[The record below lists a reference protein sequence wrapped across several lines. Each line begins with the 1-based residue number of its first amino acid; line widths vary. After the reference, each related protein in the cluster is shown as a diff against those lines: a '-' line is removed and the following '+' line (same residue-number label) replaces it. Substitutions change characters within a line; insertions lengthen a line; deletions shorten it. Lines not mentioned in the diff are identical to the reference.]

1 MVGVKG
7 MRIDVWSDFV
17 CPFCY
22 IGKTILDDALKELPE
37 QENVEV
43 HYRSYQLDPDAK
55 YDPEK
60 SFTETFSELKQIP
73 VEQVKQLNAQ
83 IAARAKEVGLNYNFA
98 DLKYTSTFDSHR
110 LLQYAKTEG
119 KEEELT
125 ERLFYAYFT
134 ESRLLS
140 DHDTLLELAEEVGL
154 DRDKVKQVLS
164 SDQFKEEVLSDIG
177 LAYQIGVRGVPYFV
191 FNNKYAVSGAQP
203 KEVFVEVLQK
213 VLAEEEN

>member
-43 HYRSYQLDPDAK
+43 HYRSYQLDPDAT

-73 VEQVKQLNAQ
+73 VEQVKQMNAQ

-98 DLKYTSTFDSHR
+98 DMKYSNTFDSHR

>member
-1 MVGVKG
+1 

-43 HYRSYQLDPDAK
+43 HYRSYQLDPDAT

-73 VEQVKQLNAQ
+73 VEQVKQMNAQ

-98 DLKYTSTFDSHR
+98 DMKYSNTFDSHR

>member
-1 MVGVKG
+1 MKG

-22 IGKTILDDALKELPE
+22 IGKTILDDALRELPE
-37 QENVEV
+37 QEKVEV
-43 HYRSYQLDPDAK
+43 HYRSYQLDPDAT

-73 VEQVKQLNAQ
+73 VEQVKQMNAQ

-98 DLKYTSTFDSHR
+98 DMKYSNTFDSHR

-140 DHDTLLELAEEVGL
+140 DHETLLQLAEEVGL
-154 DRDKVKQVLS
+154 R
-164 SDQFKEEVLSDIG
+164 
-177 LAYQIGVRGVPYFV
+177 
-191 FNNKYAVSGAQP
+191 SG
-203 KEVFVEVLQK
+203 
-213 VLAEEEN
+213 

>member
-1 MVGVKG
+1 MKG

-22 IGKTILDDALKELPE
+22 IGKTILDDALRELPE
-37 QENVEV
+37 QEKVEV
-43 HYRSYQLDPDAK
+43 HYRSYQLDPDAT

-73 VEQVKQLNAQ
+73 VEQVKQMNAQ

-98 DLKYTSTFDSHR
+98 DMKYSNTFDSHR

-140 DHDTLLELAEEVGL
+140 DHETLLQLAEEVGL

-164 SDQFKEEVLSDIG
+164 SDQYKEEVLSDIG

>member
-1 MVGVKG
+1 
-7 MRIDVWSDFV
+7 MRIDEWSDFV

-22 IGKTILDDALKELPE
+22 IGKTILDDALRELPE
-37 QENVEV
+37 QEKVEV
-43 HYRSYQLDPDAK
+43 HYRSYQLDPDAT

-73 VEQVKQLNAQ
+73 VEQVKQMNAQ

-98 DLKYTSTFDSHR
+98 DMKYSNTFDSHR

-140 DHDTLLELAEEVGL
+140 DHETLLQLAEEVGL

-164 SDQFKEEVLSDIG
+164 SDQYKEEVLSDIG